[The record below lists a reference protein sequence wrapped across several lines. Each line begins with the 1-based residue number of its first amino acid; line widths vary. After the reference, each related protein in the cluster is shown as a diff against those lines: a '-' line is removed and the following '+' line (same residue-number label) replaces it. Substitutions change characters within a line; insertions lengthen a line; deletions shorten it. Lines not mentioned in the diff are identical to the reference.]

1 MADRRLIDIP
11 GIGAVTAG
19 RLEAAGV
26 KDLAGLLALP
36 VDSLAGFPGFHAQRA
51 ETVLTAARALASS
64 AATSADGDPAALGRH
79 EPVAQ
84 AAKKPKKHK
93 DKKSKK
99 KSVTNGKRKSKKEE
113 TEKKKDKKSQKKKRT
128 KEKKKKKK

>member
-51 ETVLTAARALASS
+51 ETVLTAARVLASS
-64 AATSADGDPAALGRH
+64 AAPSADGDPSAFGRH
-79 EPVAQ
+79 EPVTE

-99 KSVTNGKRKSKKEE
+99 KASKSGKKKSKKEE
-113 TEKKKDKKSQKKKRT
+113 RQEI
-128 KEKKKKKK
+128 